1 MPLICQLH
9 SFLFYL
15 LSNEYVPE
23 SWDNRVVDGSMDP
36 TSPLIHSGV
45 LSTSSIILCQQEDT
59 VFKECPKVS
68 HLDKRMIF
76 YQGARDI
83 FLLENTTS

>member
-15 LSNEYVPE
+15 LSNESVPE
-23 SWDNRVVDGSMDP
+23 PWDNRVADGSMDP

-45 LSTSSIILCQQEDT
+45 LSTSSIILCQQEGT

-76 YQGARDI
+76 YQGAHDKYI
-83 FLLENTTS
+83 MENITS